1 MAIIARQQN
10 TVLKQLFHIKR
21 EGSESGQQVLSIRLG
36 EKHGS
41 FAVTNKSGN
50 QFYELGY
57 CSVTD
62 WDESALS
69 AFFTNYPVLGNSFYD
84 SQVVYDFPQAILVP
98 SMSNSNEGV
107 AVFAGGSGAHTVT
120 EPVTGWQI
128 KTMYGVPPVIHQWIG
143 QKFPAVKFR
152 HQYSVGIRSLDVT
165 SANGVLQVDFRGE
178 DFTMLAA
185 RSGKILLAQCFPYST
200 PDDVLYYL
208 LKTCAAFKLSQQELQ
223 LSISGLVDQQSSL
236 YRELYQYFIHVGF
249 RDASWDAGPDYPAH
263 FFTSLNDL
271 AQCVS

>member
-1 MAIIARQQN
+1 
-10 TVLKQLFHIKR
+10 LKQLFHIKR

-41 FAVTNKSGN
+41 FAVTNKGGN

-69 AFFTNYPVLGNSFYD
+69 AFFANYPVLRNSFYD
-84 SQVVYDFPQAILVP
+84 CQVVYDFPQAILVP
-98 SMSNSNEGV
+98 SLSGGDEGL
-107 AVFAGGSGAHTVT
+107 ASFAGGSGAHTVT

-128 KTMYGVPPVIHQWIG
+128 KTIYGVPPMIHQWVG
-143 QKFPAVKFR
+143 QKFPTAKFR
-152 HQYSVGIRSLDVT
+152 HQYSIGVRSIDVT
-165 SANGVLQVDFRGE
+165 PANGVLQVDFRE
-178 DFTMLAA
+178 EEFTVLVA

-208 LKTCAAFKLSQQELQ
+208 LKTCAAFNLSQQELQ

-236 YRELYQYFIHVGF
+236 YRELYQYFIQVGF
-249 RDASWDAGPDYPAH
+249 RDADWDTGPDYPAH